1 MTTEF
6 GIILSDEAN
15 MLSRLV
21 KFNIEN
27 GEVVKNSPVAQ
38 IRNRTVYK
46 EGDGF
51 IAIAGENS
59 KKGAVKLVTIS
70 PDTLE
75 ISAES
80 DNTIAED
87 SVLVQDGSDYYCV
100 VEDKGKFYL
109 GKFSGDLSLKLKSDI
124 QVKSGTPVTVTDSGI
139 VVTDA
144 GGRLRLLNKKDLSV
158 ISNKN
163 EADGK

>member
-6 GIILSDEAN
+6 GIILSDEAK

-21 KFNIEN
+21 KFNVAD

-46 EGDGF
+46 EGNNF

-59 KKGAVKLVTIS
+59 KNGAIKLVTIS
-70 PDTLE
+70 PETLE

-80 DNTIAED
+80 ENTISEN
-87 SVLVQDGSDYYCV
+87 SVLVKDGSDYYCIV
-100 VEDKGKFYL
+100 DEKGKFYL
-109 GKFSGDLSLKLKSDI
+109 GKFASDLSLKLKSEI
-124 QVKSGTPVTVTDSGI
+124 QVKSGTPVTVTDGGI
-139 VVTDA
+139 VVTDSS
-144 GGRLRLLNKKDLSV
+144 GKLRLLDKKDL
-158 ISNKN
+158 K
-163 EADGK
+163 